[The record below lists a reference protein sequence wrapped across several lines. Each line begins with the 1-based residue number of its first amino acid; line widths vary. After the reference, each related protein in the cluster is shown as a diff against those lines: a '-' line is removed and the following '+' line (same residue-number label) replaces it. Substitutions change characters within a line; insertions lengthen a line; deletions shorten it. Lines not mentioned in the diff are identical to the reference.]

1 MIMNDNELRKKV
13 RMLKAT
19 EAIENYYELAELLG
33 MTEKSFYNWL
43 GGYYNL
49 GYEKKQLL
57 NTIANDLYLPS

>member
-1 MIMNDNELRKKV
+1 M
-13 RMLKAT
+13 KAKG
-19 EAIENYYELAELLG
+19 IIKNYYEVSKEIGL
-33 MTEKSFYNWL
+33 TEKSFYNWL

>member
-1 MIMNDNELRKKV
+1 
-13 RMLKAT
+13 MLKAT